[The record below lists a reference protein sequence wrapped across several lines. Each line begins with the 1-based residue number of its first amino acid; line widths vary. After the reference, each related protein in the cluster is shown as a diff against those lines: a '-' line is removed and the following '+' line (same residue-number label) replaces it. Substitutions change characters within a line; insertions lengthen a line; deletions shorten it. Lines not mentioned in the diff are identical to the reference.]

1 MKKKILVVEDE
12 AIIALDIKAILD
24 REGYTTLIDCFTVDL
39 AIEMIEAHQPDLV
52 LVDINLNGTKNGL
65 DLAKY
70 LSSRP
75 ELPFIFLTSYSDR
88 ETLKKV
94 ADLSPSAYLTKP
106 YKSQDLISTVF
117 LELIKAGSKCE
128 NTATLDHVIPFP
140 ITQVKQYIQE
150 HISEKLDLENLAAL
164 TLWEPDHFS
173 RMFKKYVGL
182 TPYQF
187 ILKSRIELAKDLLKQ
202 QEEPSQSICY
212 DVGFTNYSS
221 FFTAF
226 KKFVNM
232 SPEQF
237 RRLTSKKINVYQ

>member
-12 AIIALDIKAILD
+12 PMIAMDIKAILD
-24 REGYTTLIDCFTVDL
+24 REGYTTLIDCFTVDM
-39 AIEMIEAHQPDLV
+39 AIEMIETHQPDLI

-70 LSSRP
+70 LSITP
-75 ELPFIFLTSYSDR
+75 ELPFIFITSYSDR

-117 LELIKAGSKCE
+117 LGLFKTGSKSE
-128 NTATLDHVIPFP
+128 NYATPDHVVPFP

-150 HISEKLDLENLAAL
+150 HINEKLDLENLAAL
-164 TLWEPDHFS
+164 TLWEPEHFG
-173 RMFKKYVGL
+173 RIFKKYVGL

-187 ILKSRIELAKDLLKQ
+187 ILKSRIELAKELLKQ
-202 QEEPSQSICY
+202 DKEPSKSIGY
-212 DVGFTNYSS
+212 DVGFSNYSS

-226 KKFVNM
+226 KKFVKM

-237 RRLTSKKINVYQ
+237 RVLTTKKTSDCQ

>member
-12 AIIALDIKAILD
+12 ALIAMDIKAILD

-52 LVDINLNGTKNGL
+52 LVDINLNGKKNGL

-70 LSSRP
+70 LNIRSK
-75 ELPFIFLTSYSDR
+75 LPFIFITSYSDR

-106 YKSQDLISTVF
+106 FKSVDIISAVF
-117 LELIKAGSKCE
+117 LCLFKAGSKSE
-128 NTATLDHVIPFP
+128 NTAPLDHVIPFP
-140 ITQVKQYIQE
+140 ITQVKQFILE
-150 HISEKLDLENLAAL
+150 HINEKLDLENLAAL
-164 TLWEPDHFS
+164 TFWEPEHFG

-187 ILKSRIELAKDLLKQ
+187 ILKTRIELAKDLLKQ
-202 QEEPSQSICY
+202 QEGSSQSICY
-212 DVGFTNYSS
+212 DVGFSNYSS
-221 FFTAF
+221 FFTSF
-226 KKFVNM
+226 KKFVKM

-237 RRLTSKKINVYQ
+237 RRLTVSKTIK